1 MFIGEKLISNN
12 TWKPLTEVNT
22 GDYFYIQNTS
32 NYRLRYCVSE
42 NAPVE
47 NVQGNILESL
57 WQMDF
62 QKVKGN
68 LYVKKINGDAF
79 VAIEIAEKVEG

>member
-22 GDYFYIQNTS
+22 GDEFYIQNTS

-42 NAPVE
+42 NAPAE

-57 WQMDF
+57 QQLIF
-62 QKVKGN
+62 KKVDGN

-79 VAIEIAEKVEG
+79 VAIEKVEG